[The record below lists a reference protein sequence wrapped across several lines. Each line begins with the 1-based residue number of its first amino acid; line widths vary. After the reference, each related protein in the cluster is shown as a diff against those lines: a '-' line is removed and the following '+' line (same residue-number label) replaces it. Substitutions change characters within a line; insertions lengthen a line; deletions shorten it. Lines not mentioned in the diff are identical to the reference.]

1 VPKPQK
7 TVFISCGQYAQEEID
22 LGKLACE
29 LIEEITPFKAYF
41 AEYQAT
47 LKALS
52 ENVLSRLYE
61 SVGLIV
67 IMHHRG
73 KIEGRDITR
82 ASVWIEQEIA
92 IATMME
98 QVLRRPLHVALFTQP
113 GISIEGIRQQL
124 QLNPV
129 EFRSPEDVATH
140 LRKILPK
147 WREPLYVSDEE
158 LRKQV
163 DSVYLSI
170 AVQNGANR
178 DLTIGMRNDSDVDV
192 EVKSIVLWS
201 KGKRVC
207 TPIYP
212 PTGQRWSV
220 PARSNVPIQF
230 TANDDLV
237 LKLASIHE
245 ESPPVGMFPRIFR
258 VDVTV
263 ELQCEI
269 LGCDR
274 KFEETTKVQVDYR
287 NRQIMGL

>member
-1 VPKPQK
+1 MSERQK
-7 TVFISCGQYAQEEID
+7 TVFISCGQYASEERE
-22 LGKLACE
+22 LGKLACK
-29 LIEEITPFKAYF
+29 LVEETTPFKAYF
-41 AEYQAT
+41 AENQTT

-61 SVGLIV
+61 SVGLIA

-73 KIEGRDITR
+73 EIEGRDIRR

-98 QVLRRPLHVALFTQP
+98 QVLRRPLYVALFIQP

-129 EFRSPEDVATH
+129 EFGSPEDVSAH
-140 LRKILPK
+140 LRQILPK
-147 WREPLYVSDEE
+147 WTEPLYVGDAE
-158 LRKQV
+158 LRKRME
-163 DSVYLSI
+163 SVYLSI
-170 AVQNGANR
+170 AVQNGNNR
-178 DLTIGMRNDSDVDV
+178 DLMIGIQNHSDVDA
-192 EVKSIVLWS
+192 EVKNVVLWS

-207 TPIYP
+207 TPVCP
-212 PTGQRWSV
+212 PAGQHWNA
-220 PARSNVPIQF
+220 PAGRNVSIQF

-237 LKLASIHE
+237 LKLASIHD

-269 LGCDR
+269 LGFDK

-287 NRQIMGL
+287 NHQILGL

>member
-1 VPKPQK
+1 M
-7 TVFISCGQYAQEEID
+7 FISCGQYASEEID
-22 LGKLACE
+22 LGRLACE
-29 LIEEITPFKAYF
+29 LVEEITPFKAYF
-41 AEYQAT
+41 AEYQTT

-73 KIEGRDITR
+73 KIEGRDISR

-98 QVLRRPLHVALFTQP
+98 QVLRRPLHVALFIQP
-113 GISIEGIRQQL
+113 GISVEGIRQQL

-129 EFRSPEDVATH
+129 EFRSPEDVTTH

-147 WREPLYVSDEE
+147 WREPLYVGDEE

-170 AVQNGANR
+170 AVQNGNNR
-178 DLTIGMRNDSDVDV
+178 DLTIGIQNDSDVGVD
-192 EVKSIVLWS
+192 VKSIVLWS

-212 PTGQRWSV
+212 PTSRHWSV
-220 PARSNVPIQF
+220 PARRNVPIQF

-269 LGCDR
+269 LGFDR
-274 KFEETTKVQVDYR
+274 EFEETTKVQIDYR
-287 NRQIMGL
+287 NRQITGL

>member
-1 VPKPQK
+1 MPERQK
-7 TVFISCGQYAQEEID
+7 TVFISCGQYAPEEIE
-22 LGKLACE
+22 LGRFACE
-29 LIEEITPFKAYF
+29 LVEEITPFKAYF

-98 QVLRRPLHVALFTQP
+98 QVLRRPLHVALFIQP

-129 EFRSPEDVATH
+129 EFTSPEDVTGH

-147 WREPLYVSDEE
+147 WTRPLYMGDQE
-158 LRKQV
+158 LRTLV

-170 AVQNGANR
+170 AVQNGNNR
-178 DLTIGMRNDSDVDV
+178 DLTIGIRNHSDIDV

-212 PTGQRWSV
+212 PTGQGWSV
-220 PARSNVPIQF
+220 PARRNVPIQF
-230 TANDDLV
+230 TADDDLV

-245 ESPPVGMFPRIFR
+245 ESTPVGMFPRIFR
-258 VDVTV
+258 ADVTV
-263 ELQCEI
+263 ELQSQI
-269 LGCDR
+269 LGFDK

-287 NRQIMGL
+287 NHQILGL